1 MARLTRKPEG
11 REDLKNVESRG
22 GERLGMD
29 ESKQVGDRHVIQKSP
44 LTWHVK
50 KSLFLHQSANTY
62 LLDMCH
68 KDMCLS
74 KNRLREKEDSFEF
87 EIYSTRLKGE

>member
-44 LTWHVK
+44 WTWHVK
-50 KSLFLHQSANTY
+50 NPYFPTKVQTLICWICA
-62 LLDMCH
+62 
-68 KDMCLS
+68 
-74 KNRLREKEDSFEF
+74 
-87 EIYSTRLKGE
+87 TRICV